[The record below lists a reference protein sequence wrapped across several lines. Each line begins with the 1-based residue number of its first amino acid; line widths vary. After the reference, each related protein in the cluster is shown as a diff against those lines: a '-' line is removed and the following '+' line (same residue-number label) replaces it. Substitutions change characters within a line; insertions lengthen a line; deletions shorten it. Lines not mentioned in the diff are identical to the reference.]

1 MRILFYYSWQHF
13 TTGSPKML
21 ATTVELVDRAR
32 HEPFF
37 LATADGP
44 LVTALEERGA
54 GILRRPVHEIETRR
68 PFRASG
74 RVMRAARW
82 LKQQRI
88 DLLHV
93 NEFGWNQDIVLGAWL
108 ARLPVIL
115 HVHTKLRIQPRNLNR
130 LAAWRVLFVS
140 EAHRRETLG
149 LELVESKARV
159 LHNAIDVQRYAG
171 GRPIREEL
179 ALAPTDIVITTVCQL
194 SERKAVDVFI
204 DVAGDL
210 LRSCPSLVF
219 LVVGPVGR
227 GEEAY
232 AEQQMA
238 RAADPA
244 LGGRVR
250 FLGPRQDIPD
260 LLKSSDIFF
269 LPSRHETYGLVVA
282 EAMAASLPVVASNV
296 GGIPEI
302 VSSTTYGS
310 LAPVDDREAF
320 VAALRLF
327 IDSPERRR
335 IVGDTARRS
344 LDGRFDRATYARA
357 LESLYAE
364 A

>member
-1 MRILFYYSWQHF
+1 MRILYFYSWQHF

-44 LVTALEERGA
+44 LVSALAVRGA
-54 GILRRPVHEIETRR
+54 GILRRPVQEVAVNR
-68 PFRASG
+68 PFHASG
-74 RVMRAARW
+74 TVIRAARW
-82 LKQQRI
+82 LSKQRI

-93 NEFGWNQDIVLGAWL
+93 NEFGWNQDIVLGAGL
-108 ARLPVIL
+108 AGLPVIL
-115 HVHTKLRIQPRNLNR
+115 HVHTKLRVHPRNLNR

-140 EAHRRETLG
+140 EAHRRETAG
-149 LELVESKARV
+149 LDLVGHKARV
-159 LHNAIDVQRYAG
+159 LHNAIDVERYAG
-171 GRPIREEL
+171 GREIRPEL
-179 ALAPTDIVITTVCQL
+179 GLAPSDTVVTTVCQL
-194 SERKAVDVFI
+194 SERKAVDVFV
-204 DVAGDL
+204 DVAAAL
-210 LRSCPSLVF
+210 LRERPSLVF

-232 AEQQMA
+232 AERQLA
-238 RAADPA
+238 RASDPS
-244 LGGRVR
+244 LRGRVR
-250 FLGPRQDIPD
+250 FLGARQDIPD
-260 LLKSSDIFF
+260 ILKSSDIFF

-302 VSSTTYGS
+302 ISSSGYGS

-320 VAALRLF
+320 AAALRLF

-335 IVGDTARRS
+335 IVGSAARRS

-357 LESLYAE
+357 LESIYAE

>member
-1 MRILFYYSWQHF
+1 MRILFFYSWQHF

-21 ATTVELVDRAR
+21 ATTVELVDRTR

-37 LATADGP
+37 LATAEGP
-44 LVTALEERGA
+44 LVTALAERGA
-54 GILRRPVHEIETRR
+54 GILRRPVQEVEAGR
-68 PFRASG
+68 PWRASG
-74 RVMRAARW
+74 SVVRAARW
-82 LKQQRI
+82 LKEHRI

-108 ARLPVIL
+108 ARLPVVL

-130 LAAWRVLFVS
+130 FAAWRVLFVS
-140 EAHRRETLG
+140 EAHRQETLG
-149 LELVESKARV
+149 LELVERKARV
-159 LHNAIDVQRYAG
+159 LHNAIDVERYAG
-171 GRPIREEL
+171 GREL
-179 ALAPTDIVITTVCQL
+179 RTELGLAPTDTVITTVCQL
-194 SERKAVDVFI
+194 SARKAVDVFI
-204 DVAGDL
+204 DVAAQL
-210 LRSCPSLVF
+210 LREHPSLVF

-232 AEQQMA
+232 AEQQLA
-238 RAADPA
+238 RASDPS
-244 LGGRVR
+244 LGGRIG

-260 LLKSSDIFF
+260 ILKSSDIFF

-310 LAPVDDREAF
+310 LAPVDDREGFA
-320 VAALRLF
+320 AALRLF
-327 IDSPERRR
+327 IDSPDRRR
-335 IVGDTARRS
+335 IVGDAARRS

-357 LESLYAE
+357 LASLYAE

>member
-1 MRILFYYSWQHF
+1 MRILYFYSWQHF

-37 LATADGP
+37 LATAEGP
-44 LVTALEERGA
+44 LVAALAERGA
-54 GILRRPVHEIETRR
+54 GILRRPVQEIEAGR
-68 PFRASG
+68 PFRASA
-74 RVMRAARW
+74 RVLRAARW
-82 LKQQRI
+82 LRQHRI

-115 HVHTKLRIQPRNLNR
+115 HVHTKLRIHPRNLNR

-149 LELVESKARV
+149 LDLVEGKARV
-159 LHNAIDVQRYAG
+159 LHNAIDVERYAA
-171 GRPIREEL
+171 GRAIRDEL
-179 ALAPTDIVITTVCQL
+179 GIAPTDTVITTVCQL

-204 DVAGDL
+204 DVAVEL
-210 LRSCPSLVF
+210 LRGRPSLVF

-232 AEQQMA
+232 AELQRA

-244 LGGRVR
+244 LAGRIR

-260 LLKSSDIFF
+260 ILKSSDIFF

-302 VSSTTYGS
+302 VSSATYGS
-310 LAPVDDREAF
+310 LAPVDDRDGFA
-320 VAALRLF
+320 AALRLF

-335 IVGDTARRS
+335 IVGSAGRGS

-357 LESLYAE
+357 LESVYAE

>member
-1 MRILFYYSWQHF
+1 MRILYFYSWQHF

-21 ATTVELVDRAR
+21 ATTVELVDRSR
-32 HEPFF
+32 HQPFF
-37 LATADGP
+37 LATGDGP
-44 LVTALEERGA
+44 LVDALRERGA
-54 GILRRPVHEIETRR
+54 EILHRPVQEVAAGQ
-68 PFRASG
+68 PLRASG
-74 RVMRAARW
+74 NVMGAARW
-82 LKQQRI
+82 LKRNRI

-108 ARLPVIL
+108 ARVPVIL
-115 HVHTKLRIQPRNLNR
+115 HVHTPLRIHPRNLNR

-140 EAHRRETLG
+140 EAHRAETDG
-149 LELVESKARV
+149 LELIDGKARV
-159 LHNAIDVQRYAG
+159 LHNAIDVERYAS
-171 GRPIREEL
+171 GRGIRDEL
-179 ALAPTDIVITTVCQL
+179 GLAPTDTVVTTVCQL
-194 SERKAVDVFI
+194 SERKAIDVFL
-204 DVAGDL
+204 DVAVQL
-210 LRSCPSLVF
+210 LRRTPSLAF

-232 AEQQMA
+232 AELQKA

-244 LGGRVR
+244 LGGRIR

-260 LLKSSDIFF
+260 ILKSSDIFF

-282 EAMAASLPVVASNV
+282 EAMAASLPVVCSRV

-302 VSSTTYGS
+302 VSSPALGA
-310 LAPVDDREAF
+310 LVPVDDREAF
-320 VAALRLF
+320 AAALDAF
-327 IDSPERRR
+327 IAEPERRR
-335 IVGDTARRS
+335 AVGDAARRS